1 MVTNIYMDIDFLLIG
16 THRKFTKVLPERA
29 ELVQFAGYQLFSD
42 RS

>member
-1 MVTNIYMDIDFLLIG
+1 MDIDFLGNVVLIG